1 MLILCQDI
9 PKCYFSLHFLESSAY
24 ILLVTALLCLSF
36 SNGWVHVQPYDGK
49 RASSWEQQ
57 LRGACCHQNE
67 PFMLQLILQ
76 EPLGKP
82 HLDGSHRWTRLPRVQ
97 QTPLKHPSVS
107 AALRNGWH
115 QTGELLYALVCDH
128 WAMWDC
134 RFFYHFRAEYTPE
147 LQLMQVS
154 GSFSWFMLK
163 FFLAEFYPFEH
174 FKIIPFLS

>member
-67 PFMLQLILQ
+67 PSMLQLILQ
-76 EPLGKP
+76 EPLEKP
-82 HLDGSHRWTRLPRVQ
+82 HLDGSHRWTHLPRVQ

-107 AALRNGWH
+107 AALRNGWC
-115 QTGELLYALVCDH
+115 QTGELLYALVCDL

-134 RFFYHFRAEYTPE
+134 RFFTTFVQNTLQNFSSCKSQEVFHDSCWNFSLLSFTP
-147 LQLMQVS
+147 LNI
-154 GSFSWFMLK
+154 LK
-163 FFLAEFYPFEH
+163 
-174 FKIIPFLS
+174 